1 MTFDFFNTSLLA
13 FGDKL
18 TTAFTQLENLM
29 AETNKHLDN
38 LISNQAIWQLY
49 NNRAYEVPV
58 PTKPTNAARVRD
70 CLEILKKA
78 GTAIETEYKDGQ
90 LSVRWLL
97 FNSSGWRFTVAQ
109 GSTTLKEGYA
119 FISPSIS
126 NNSPYRSIK
135 FVENESE
142 MTSGDKKMFHF
153 RIDEYNNV
161 WLEDGSSDLVDYIP
175 CDFSNYTSISDGGIV
190 TNPYTAKDYECVCA
204 VGAQGSSNVYLNGKR
219 VLSLGDVAFRYIIL
233 YLKPE
238 DVVKSDN
245 YIFKVKYNKEA

>member
-78 GTAIETEYKDGQ
+78 GTAIETEHKDGQ

-97 FNSSGWRFTVAQ
+97 FNSASWRFTVAQ
-109 GSTTLKEGYA
+109 GSTTLKNGYA

-153 RIDEYNNV
+153 YIDDYNNV
-161 WLEDGSSDLVDYIP
+161 WLEDGSSDLVNYIP
-175 CDFSNYTSISDGGIV
+175 CDFSNYTSISDGGV
-190 TNPYTAKDYECVCA
+190 VANPYTAKDYECVCA